1 MSNEK
6 ILAILAWGFTLAA
19 VCLSIYAG
27 VTSKGRILCAVL
39 MTMALAAQC
48 VYGKAI
54 KRRQKGQYKL
64 QDDDDT
70 KGHKKDSFWDR
81 RYYGK

>member
-1 MSNEK
+1 VSNEK

-19 VCLSIYAG
+19 VCLSIYCG
-27 VTSKGRILCAVL
+27 VTGKGGILCAVL

-54 KRRQKGQYKL
+54 KRKQKEQYKP
-64 QDDDDT
+64 QDDDDP
-70 KGHKKDSFWDR
+70 KDQKKDSFWDR